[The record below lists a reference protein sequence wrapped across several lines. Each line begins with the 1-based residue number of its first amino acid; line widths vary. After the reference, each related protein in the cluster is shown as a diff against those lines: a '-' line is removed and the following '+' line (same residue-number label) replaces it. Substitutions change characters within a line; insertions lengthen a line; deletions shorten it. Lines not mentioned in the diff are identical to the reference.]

1 MKFSVA
7 PESTNAIDSALFN
20 FECMKNLMVINFLL
34 DINTLEVRLHLIK
47 ADLIKLCENP
57 VVPSSC

>member
-7 PESTNAIDSALFN
+7 PESTKASASALFD
-20 FECMKNLMVINFLL
+20 FECMKNWTVIDFLL
-34 DINTLEVRLHLIK
+34 DINTLEVWLCLIK

-57 VVPSSC
+57 VVPPSC

>member
-7 PESTNAIDSALFN
+7 PELTNAIDLALFG
-20 FECMKNLMVINFLL
+20 FECMKNLTVIDFLL
-34 DINTLEVRLHLIK
+34 DINTLEVWLHLIK

-57 VVPSSC
+57 TVPPSC